1 MRQIYLDD
9 KIFEIKGEIQERQ
22 MNPWKAQIDTSGA
35 TGYSSFS
42 KASVER
48 WQGLRGG
55 IGRKYQKG
63 TGTEELWFSEGLD
76 TSLDG
81 GIILG
86 PKVNTA
92 GIFGVAAVKIIDF
105 GGATYAIGNSICKV
119 WNTTTSAWDTADALA
134 LASPLDAI
142 VVTDE
147 TSTYFV
153 VSNATSARY
162 STNGTTWNA
171 LTGCMG
177 YLAVLDNHLIGF
189 YGQTVNYSP
198 RGDIDGTWASFK
210 VSMYLGTVHGIY
222 SGKLLTTDEPALFLH
237 CSEGWFDIDFW
248 TRQIYPLDN
257 FSGYTYSGKA
267 GIYWNSYHWVATG
280 EGIKKYSSGM
290 SQDVGAD
297 QNDGLPSGYQ
307 GAVYDMLGTANET
320 WLVYCINGGSSQ
332 KSSIFKRHGT
342 VGGTQQ
348 IYTTSAV
355 NTEIRCLCHSPSSM
369 YTNGRLWWG
378 EGTEIK
384 YCMFPDF
391 NADPTEISAYEFVA
405 STGKCILSIFR
416 PLAAFDK
423 LALKVMA
430 VTKGC
435 DANKKFTIYYD
446 FNESGTWKELGSF
459 ITSPAPTAFEFASG
473 AGLEWRTIKFGIE
486 ATTDSSTVTPE
497 LKSLDFAYLPLT
509 EAVLGWTFTVMCNGA
524 NAEEYFTN
532 LKAIR
537 NKKVLVQFY
546 PSGDKTKTTYWV
558 KLVNL
563 PANIH
568 WDAYRNEGTISVNL
582 EQIFAG

>member
-1 MRQIYLDD
+1 
-9 KIFEIKGEIQERQ
+9 
-22 MNPWKAQIDTSGA
+22 MNPWKASIDVSGA

-92 GIFGVAAVKIIDF
+92 GTFGVAAVKIIDF
-105 GGATYAIGNSICKV
+105 GGATYAIGDSVCKK
-119 WNTTTSAWDTADALA
+119 WNTGTSAWDTADAAA

-147 TSTYFV
+147 TSTYLV
-153 VSNATSARY
+153 VTNATSARY
-162 STNGTTWNA
+162 STDGTTWNA

-177 YLAVLDNHLIGF
+177 YLAVLDNRLIGF

-198 RGDIDGTWASFK
+198 RGDIDGTWATFK
-210 VSMYLGTVHGIY
+210 VSMYLGTVHGLY

-248 TRQIYPLDN
+248 HRCIYSLDN
-257 FSGYTYSGKA
+257 YSGYTYSGKA

-280 EGIKKYSSGM
+280 EGIKKYSPGM
-290 SQDVGAD
+290 SQDVGVD

-342 VGGTQQ
+342 VGGNQQ
-348 IYTTSAV
+348 IYTTAAI
-355 NTEIRCLCHSPSSM
+355 NTPITCLCHSPSSI

-378 EGTEIK
+378 EGTGIK

-391 NADPTEISAYEFVA
+391 NADPTEISGYEFIA
-405 STGKCILSIFR
+405 TAGKCILSIFR
-416 PLAAFDK
+416 PLAAFNK

-435 DANKKFTIYYD
+435 DSNKKFTIYYEI
-446 FNESGTWKELGSF
+446 NESGTWVSLGDF
-459 ITSPAPTAFEFASG
+459 ILSPTPTALSFASG
-473 AGLEWRTIKFGIE
+473 AGLEFRTIKFGIE
-486 ATTDSSTVTPE
+486 AATNSSTVTPE
-497 LKSLDFAYLPLT
+497 LKSLDFAYLPNT
-509 EAVLGWTFTVMCNGA
+509 DPVWGWTFLVSAKGHD
-524 NAEEYFTN
+524 AEEYFTN
-532 LKAIR
+532 LQTI
-537 NKKVLVQFY
+537 NDKKTLVQFY
-546 PSGDKTKTTYWV
+546 PSGDKAKTAYWV

-563 PANIH
+563 PKAIH
-568 WDAYRNEGTISVNL
+568 WDANREEGDLQVNL
-582 EQIFAG
+582 EEIFPD